1 MAQVDLWS
9 KKVVFVH
16 MQQSGICNFMDLVPS
31 PLILEPGIARGTAG
45 PTTAARFF
53 KFFKAVVL
61 TARHR

>member
-16 MQQSGICNFMDLVPS
+16 MQQSGICDLVSS